1 MELYCHRGWMLTY
14 VLTVNAES
22 ISAYEISAL
31 VQDVLKTV
39 SKISDTYD
47 LGIDVRDIQLSI
59 NVNSPGKMDFISTGK
74 KVILTMAVVAALAG
88 GTLQYGEL
96 EIQTQGLFRNLVDAI
111 NDWKDA
117 EQEREHKQQL
127 FDHYKKSLGVN
138 SVEDWNAMVD
148 EEEK

>member
-1 MELYCHRGWMLTY
+1 
-14 VLTVNAES
+14 
-22 ISAYEISAL
+22 L

-96 EIQTQGLFRNLVDAI
+96 EIQTKGLF
-111 NDWKDA
+111 
-117 EQEREHKQQL
+117 
-127 FDHYKKSLGVN
+127 
-138 SVEDWNAMVD
+138 
-148 EEEK
+148 

>member
-1 MELYCHRGWMLTY
+1 M
-14 VLTVNAES
+14 TVNAES

-96 EIQTQGLFRNLVDAI
+96 EIQTKGLFRNLVDAI